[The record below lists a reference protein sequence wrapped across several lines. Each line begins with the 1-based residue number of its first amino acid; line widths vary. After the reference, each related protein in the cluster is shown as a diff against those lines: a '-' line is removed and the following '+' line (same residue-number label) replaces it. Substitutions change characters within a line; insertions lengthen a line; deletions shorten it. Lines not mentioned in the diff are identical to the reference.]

1 MERGTEV
8 GLVAS
13 RGQDDCRAVAPGSEL
28 FSDHQAVD
36 VRQMYVEEDDVRFKF
51 PGGCEARLAAIRL
64 ADDDETLGFE
74 QRTSDLAKAPVVVH
88 DEDFRHR
95 SMVADAARWC
105 GTASHTLVRLA
116 LPAGRRL
123 LTERKLDPEPRPAS
137 GLALELERALERF
150 DSVGE
155 TAKPRPLG
163 RVRSA
168 DAVVRDL
175 DHDAAV

>member
-1 MERGTEV
+1 
-8 GLVAS
+8 
-13 RGQDDCRAVAPGSEL
+13 
-28 FSDHQAVD
+28 
-36 VRQMYVEEDDVRFKF
+36 MYVEEDDVRFEF
-51 PGGCEARLAAIRL
+51 SGGGEGRLAAIRL

-88 DEDFRHR
+88 DEDSRHL
-95 SMVADAARWC
+95 SMVADAARVC
-105 GTASHTLVRLA
+105 GTASHTLAREL
-116 LPAGRRL
+116 RL
-123 LTERKLDPEPRPAS
+123 LAERNLDPEPRPAS
-137 GLALELERALERF
+137 GLALELERTVERF

>member
-1 MERGTEV
+1 
-8 GLVAS
+8 
-13 RGQDDCRAVAPGSEL
+13 
-28 FSDHQAVD
+28 
-36 VRQMYVEEDDVRFKF
+36 MYVEEDDVRFEF
-51 PGGCEARLAAIRL
+51 SGGGEGRLAAIRL

-74 QRTSDLAKAPVVVH
+74 QRAGDLAKAPVVVH
-88 DEDFRHR
+88 DEDSRHLL
-95 SMVADAARWC
+95 MVADAARVC
-105 GTASHTLVRLA
+105 GTASHTLAREL
-116 LPAGRRL
+116 RL
-123 LTERKLDPEPRPAS
+123 LAERNLDPEPRPAS
-137 GLALELERALERF
+137 GLALELERTVECF